1 MLMVVSK
8 LIGILQRR
16 LIKMPDKIMTTV
28 QQHPNAPNPNEGWY
42 LPIHPNQIEK
52 LGWGKPST
60 LVTVEAMDD
69 RIIVKEVNN

>member
-1 MLMVVSK
+1 
-8 LIGILQRR
+8 
-16 LIKMPDKIMTTV
+16 MPDKIMTTV
-28 QQHPNAPNPNEGWY
+28 QQHPNAQNPNEGWY

-52 LGWGKPST
+52 LGWDKPST

>member
-1 MLMVVSK
+1 
-8 LIGILQRR
+8 
-16 LIKMPDKIMTTV
+16 MPDKIMTTV
-28 QQHPNAPNPNEGWY
+28 QPHPNTPTPNEGWY

-52 LGWGKPST
+52 LGWDKPST

>member
-1 MLMVVSK
+1 
-8 LIGILQRR
+8 
-16 LIKMPDKIMTTV
+16 MPDKIMTTV
-28 QQHPNAPNPNEGWY
+28 QQHPNAPNQNEGWY

-52 LGWGKPST
+52 LGWDKPST

>member
-1 MLMVVSK
+1 
-8 LIGILQRR
+8 
-16 LIKMPDKIMTTV
+16 MPDKIMTTV
-28 QQHPNAPNPNEGWY
+28 QQHPTAPNPNEGWY

-52 LGWGKPST
+52 LGWDKPST